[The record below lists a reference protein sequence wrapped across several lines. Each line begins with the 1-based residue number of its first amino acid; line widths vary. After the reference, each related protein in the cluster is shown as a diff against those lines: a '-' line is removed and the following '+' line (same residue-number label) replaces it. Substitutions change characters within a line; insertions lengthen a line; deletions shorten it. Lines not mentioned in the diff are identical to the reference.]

1 MLAIVKILTVLSC
14 LVVASV
20 YDLKY
25 KEVPNKLWI
34 FFLPGAF
41 TFMCIE
47 KNITLPAGIS
57 ILFTFLIVYALYVL
71 GNGKAF
77 GGADVKAAV
86 VIALFF
92 PVLFQGLPIGYLVF
106 MIAALIMMFYV
117 FVIER
122 KGLNSEVTY
131 PFMPF
136 LTIAFLCFTIIA
148 M

>member
-1 MLAIVKILTVLSC
+1 MLELIKILTVLSC

-25 KEVPNKLWI
+25 KEIPNRLWL
-34 FFLPGAF
+34 FFLPAAF
-41 TFMCIE
+41 TFICIE
-47 KNITLPAGIS
+47 RNITLPALIS
-57 ILFTFLIVYALYVL
+57 ISFTFLIVYALYIL
-71 GNGKAF
+71 GDGKAF

-86 VIALFF
+86 MIALFF
-92 PVLFQGLPIGYLVF
+92 PVFFKGLPIGYLVL

-122 KGLNSEVTY
+122 KGLNSEVTH

-136 LTIAFLCFTIIA
+136 LTVAFICFTIIA